1 MSDHDDKIV
10 SLTGD
15 PVHFNAP
22 EGQLFSPSD
31 VMEGTM
37 ASEPV
42 ELLTIARRH
51 DGSMIVHGTHNIA
64 AANGGYIV
72 EEGAKDPR
80 CYPRPSARF
89 HRRDGPAG
97 SPARDPWAGW
107 AGRSGAAPGLSRRVN
122 FR

>member
-15 PVHFNAP
+15 PVYFNAP

-80 CYPRPSARF
+80 CYPD
-89 HRRDGPAG
+89 RRHAFTDATDLLEALPEILGLDGLAVQVRRLAYPAE
-97 SPARDPWAGW
+97 
-107 AGRSGAAPGLSRRVN
+107 
-122 FR
+122 